1 MDTRVK
7 GTPVVFYNALGFP
20 VTDIV
25 EVSIETSKL
34 PKGVS
39 VYDAAGKKVASQL
52 LSYQDGKM
60 NLLIEATVPP
70 TGYAVYDIRLSGSR
84 EKEASSV
91 PATILENSVYK
102 ISLNE
107 YGDITSLF
115 DKNNNK
121 ELIKTGKA
129 IRLALFTDN
138 ESYHWPAWEI
148 MKKTIDSTPI
158 SIMENVEIRVV
169 EDGDLRKTICV
180 EKRHGK
186 SIFRQYIR
194 LYEGELANRI
204 DFNNEVDWQSPNALL
219 KAEFPLNLDNEKAT
233 YDLGIGSVQRGN
245 NTLTAYEVYAQY
257 LSLIHI

>member
-1 MDTRVK
+1 MK
-7 GTPVVFYNALGFP
+7 P
-20 VTDIV
+20 
-25 EVSIETSKL
+25 
-34 PKGVS
+34 
-39 VYDAAGKKVASQL
+39 
-52 LSYQDGKM
+52 
-60 NLLIEATVPP
+60 
-70 TGYAVYDIRLSGSR
+70 
-84 EKEASSV
+84 
-91 PATILENSVYK
+91 
-102 ISLNE
+102 
-107 YGDITSLF
+107 
-115 DKNNNK
+115 
-121 ELIKTGKA
+121 
-129 IRLALFTDN
+129 LFTDN

-245 NTLTAYEVYAQY
+245 NTLTAYVVYAQY
-257 LSLIHI
+257 WADLTDNTGKYGVSIMNDSKYGWDKPDNNTCALSKAPAWPIRL

>member
-1 MDTRVK
+1 M
-7 GTPVVFYNALGFP
+7 
-20 VTDIV
+20 
-25 EVSIETSKL
+25 
-34 PKGVS
+34 
-39 VYDAAGKKVASQL
+39 
-52 LSYQDGKM
+52 
-60 NLLIEATVPP
+60 
-70 TGYAVYDIRLSGSR
+70 
-84 EKEASSV
+84 

-186 SIFRQYIR
+186 QYFANIFVFTKENWLICIR
-194 LYEGELANRI
+194 L
-204 DFNNEVDWQSPNALL
+204 
-219 KAEFPLNLDNEKAT
+219 
-233 YDLGIGSVQRGN
+233 
-245 NTLTAYEVYAQY
+245 
-257 LSLIHI
+257 